1 MYYLATL
8 IEFYER
14 YIVLNAEEM
23 NMSTNFL
30 FYANYELLAG
40 WFYSTIYSYIDYIN
54 SKYKRELIFYNMSSE
69 HPPVH
74 SFNVYSTNLE
84 PNSDNFLC
92 ALAYDSKKASCESRN
107 LVAYGAKASSSN
119 KVQSVDNFNNSGS
132 ASGSGIVW

>member
-54 SKYKRELIFYNMSSE
+54 SKYKRELTFYNMSSK
-69 HPPVH
+69 HP
-74 SFNVYSTNLE
+74 TT
-84 PNSDNFLC
+84 
-92 ALAYDSKKASCESRN
+92 
-107 LVAYGAKASSSN
+107 SSLIQCLFD
-119 KVQSVDNFNNSGS
+119 KFGTQFG
-132 ASGSGIVW
+132 